1 VQEDFVMQY
10 TAMGETTTLVNEQS
24 DIPSFVTNSSYVLVV
39 DDDQAILSVV
49 MLLLETE
56 GYSGV
61 GVSDSQKVIPFLER
75 MGVEHKPKLI
85 LLDLMMPGISGY
97 DIAHW
102 LSQHEQYATIPI
114 VIMTADHRVQDARAV
129 PGASDCLRKP
139 FHLDQMLK
147 KIGRYIA
154 LPLII

>member
-1 VQEDFVMQY
+1 MQY

-56 GYSGV
+56 GYAGV

-75 MGVEHKPKLI
+75 MGVKHKPKLI

-114 VIMTADHRVQDARAV
+114 VIMTADHR
-129 PGASDCLRKP
+129 
-139 FHLDQMLK
+139 
-147 KIGRYIA
+147 
-154 LPLII
+154 